1 MPNDLTL
8 ASLGWDDEWRARL
21 APVLSEAPDLV
32 PARVVAEHRSQYLVA
47 AADGERA
54 AVVAGRLRHGAHL
67 DDDSADARPTVG
79 DWVALAAAGDG
90 AGVIRAVLPRRTA
103 FVRRAPGRAER
114 PQVVVANVDV
124 VGVVAPLSAPLNARW
139 LERFVAVAW
148 DSGATPLVVLT
159 KLDLCDDAERAI
171 AEARGAA
178 PGVDVVAVSSLTG
191 AGLDA
196 LRARLP
202 ARRTLVLLGA
212 SGAGKS
218 TLVNALV
225 GGERMATGAV
235 RADGKGRHTTS
246 HRELV
251 PLAGGALLVDT
262 PGMRELGLWGADGGV
277 ESTFA
282 DVEALGASC
291 RFADCA
297 HGEEPGCAVRG
308 AVVSGA
314 LDAERLAAWHKLR
327 RELAHLARKTDL
339 TAAADAKAQLRAVMR
354 NVRRMY
360 RERGR

>member
-1 MPNDLTL
+1 MPNDSSL
-8 ASLGWDDEWRARL
+8 ASLGWDDEWRARF
-21 APVLSEAPDLV
+21 APHTHGDLV

-47 AADGERA
+47 AEDGERP
-54 AVVAGRLRHGAHL
+54 AVVAGRLRHDAHL
-67 DDDSADARPTVG
+67 DDDPADARPTVG
-79 DWVALAAAGDG
+79 DWVALSTSGDG

-114 PQVVVANVDV
+114 PQVVAANVDI

-148 DSGATPLVVLT
+148 DSGATPLVILT
-159 KLDLCDDAERAI
+159 KVDLCDRPTRVL
-171 AEARGAA
+171 AEARGAV
-178 PGVDVVAVSSLTG
+178 PGVDVVAVSALDGT
-191 AGLDA
+191 GLDA
-196 LRARLP
+196 LSAHLP
-202 ARRTLVLLGA
+202 PRRTLVLLGA

-251 PLAGGALLVDT
+251 SLANGALLVDT
-262 PGMRELGLWGADGGV
+262 PGMRELGLWGTDGGV

-291 RFADCA
+291 RFADCDHRA
-297 HGEEPGCAVRG
+297 EPGCAVRV
-308 AVVSGA
+308 AVESGE
-314 LDAERLAAWHKLR
+314 LEAERLAAWHKLR

-339 TAAADAKAQLRAVMR
+339 GAAADAKAQIRSLMR
-354 NVRRMY
+354 GVRRMY
-360 RERGR
+360 RERGP

>member
-1 MPNDLTL
+1 MPNDSAL
-8 ASLGWDDEWRARL
+8 ASLGWDDEWQARF
-21 APVLSEAPDLV
+21 APYTHDDLV

-47 AADGERA
+47 AEDGERP
-54 AVVAGRLRHGAHL
+54 AVVAGRLRHDAHL
-67 DDDSADARPTVG
+67 DDDPADARPTVG
-79 DWVALAAAGDG
+79 DWVALSTSGDG
-90 AGVIRAVLPRRTA
+90 AGVIRAVLRRRTA

-114 PQVVVANVDV
+114 PQVVAANVDI

-159 KLDLCDDAERAI
+159 KVDLCDDPARAL
-171 AEARGAA
+171 ADARVSA
-178 PGVDVVAVSSLTG
+178 PGVDVVAVSALAGT
-191 AGLDA
+191 GLDA
-196 LRARLP
+196 LSAQLP
-202 ARRTLVLLGA
+202 PRRTLVLLGA

-225 GGERMATGAV
+225 GGARMATGAV

-251 PLAGGALLVDT
+251 PLANGALLVDT
-262 PGMRELGLWGADGGV
+262 PGMRELGLWGTDGGV
-277 ESTFA
+277 ETTFA
-282 DVEALGASC
+282 DVEALGTSC

-297 HGEEPGCAVRG
+297 HGREPGCAVRA
-308 AVVSGA
+308 AVEAGA

-327 RELAHLARKTDL
+327 RELAHLARKTDAS
-339 TAAADAKAQLRAVMR
+339 AAADAKAQIRAVMR
-354 NVRRMY
+354 GVRRMY